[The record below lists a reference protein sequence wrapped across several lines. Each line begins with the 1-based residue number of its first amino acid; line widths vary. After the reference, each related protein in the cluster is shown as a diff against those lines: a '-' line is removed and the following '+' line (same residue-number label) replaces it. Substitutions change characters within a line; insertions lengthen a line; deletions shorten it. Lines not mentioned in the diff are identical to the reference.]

1 VTQDRFLRLHT
12 LQAGHGDCLVIEY
25 GDDPKQQHAI
35 IIDGGVAGETTPTL
49 KRLLQGWPT
58 AQIELL
64 VVTHIDDD
72 HIVGAVRLLKNNS
85 LRERIKDIWFNGS
98 VEKQAADLQGLG
110 FKKGNE
116 LEKMLTDKKLMLPW
130 NASFGGADAVVN
142 ALKVNKGVS
151 LPLGATITLLSPTAD
166 SLRALRK
173 DWAERGPL
181 QQEVAEAAEP
191 EAAPPPGLE
200 RLGNGVLPPID
211 IDAILKTT
219 SQEDTSTANGS
230 SIAFLFSFGGA
241 TLLLAADAHASVLLE
256 TATLLDGGLPRSVDI
271 LKLPHHGSAANV
283 TDELLKAFPTET
295 YVVSTNGNK
304 HGHPDDLALARIV
317 VGVPGSQV
325 LFNYPG
331 DAYKRWLNF
340 ATDNCE
346 RLSVG
351 TTRTKVLEIEV
362 KVTGQTPK

>member
-1 VTQDRFLRLHT
+1 MTQDRFLRLHT

-25 GDDPKQQHAI
+25 GDDPKQQHII

-49 KRLLQGWPT
+49 KKLLHGWPT

-64 VVTHIDDD
+64 AVTHIDDD
-72 HIVGAVRLLKNNS
+72 HIAGAVRLLKNKH

-98 VEKQAADLQGLG
+98 VEKRGADLQGLG

-116 LEKMLTDKKLMLPW
+116 LEAMLTDKKLMLSW
-130 NASFGGADAVVN
+130 NGSFGGADAVVN
-142 ALKVNKGVS
+142 ASNVNQRVS
-151 LPLGATITLLSPTAD
+151 LPLGASITLLSPTAD

-173 DWAERGPL
+173 AWTGAEPP
-181 QQEVAEAAEP
+181 QEEVASPAELK
-191 EAAPPPGLE
+191 ATPPPGLE
-200 RLGNGVLPPID
+200 GLGNGVLPPVD

-219 SQEDTSTANGS
+219 CPEDSSVANGS

-256 TATLLDGGLPRSVDI
+256 TAALLDGGLPRSVDI

-283 TDELLKAFPTET
+283 TNDLLKAFPTTT

-317 VGVPGSQV
+317 VGAPGSLV

-340 ATDNCE
+340 ATDNRE
-346 RLSVG
+346 RLSVK
-351 TTRTKVLEIEV
+351 TTRTKILDIEV
-362 KVTGQTPK
+362 KVTD

>member
-1 VTQDRFLRLHT
+1 MTQDRFLRLHS

-25 GDDPKQQHAI
+25 GDDPKQQRVV

-49 KRLLQGWPT
+49 KALLKGWPG
-58 AQIELL
+58 AHVELL

-72 HIVGAVRLLKNNS
+72 HIVGAVRLLKDKH
-85 LRERIKDIWFNGS
+85 LRGRIKDIWFNGS

-116 LEKMLTDKKLMLPW
+116 LEAMLGDKKLKLPW
-130 NASFGGADAVVN
+130 NASFGGADVVVN
-142 ALKVNKGVS
+142 ASKVNEPVP
-151 LPLGATITLLSPTAD
+151 LPLDASITLLSPTAD

-173 DWAERGPL
+173 AWAEDGLP
-181 QQEVAEAAEP
+181 P
-191 EAAPPPGLE
+191 EEIGAAAPESPTPAGLE
-200 RLGNGVLPPID
+200 RLGNGTLPPVN

-219 SQEDTSTANGS
+219 CPEDTSIANGS

-241 TLLLAADAHASVLLE
+241 TLLLAADAHARVLLE
-256 TATLLDGGLPRSVDI
+256 TAARLDDELPRSVDVM
-271 LKLPHHGSAANV
+271 KLPHHGSAANV
-283 TDELLKAFPTET
+283 TDDLLKAFPTKT
-295 YVVSTNGNK
+295 YVISTNGNK

-317 VGVPGSQV
+317 VGAPGSRV

-331 DAYKRWLNF
+331 AAYKRWLNF
-340 ATDNCE
+340 STDNPG

-362 KVTGQTPK
+362 K